1 MIRLICLSWGAPL
14 LAVLLVACSGPSAAS
29 PSPTATATVA
39 RATVSF
45 APTPSTKSP
54 PGVTAVALPSFAQLS
69 APSGQVLWVL
79 VAGTRLFRGTDRD
92 HVGGSVA
99 VGDSWYEVQL
109 PTPIAN
115 PEIAFIGPTEG
126 WLSVAGVAAA
136 RCQQQSVS
144 LLHTADAGATWQA
157 LSPTG
162 IAAAQCKEALSFSD
176 TQHGFLSAW
185 DPNSPPVIYRSADG
199 GRSWSASRPLP
210 DPPGFTTSAAGFALR
225 AGAVRSFGSTL
236 LVDVVGQSTSGQRRY
251 VFGSADDGATWAHR
265 ADVPGPDTAVAFVT
279 ATRWLQI
286 GPPGGSKETTDDG
299 ASWHAFTTDY
309 RQAAPI
315 SPAVV
320 FGDAQVGY
328 ATVRGAIQRT
338 IDGGAHWT
346 GIRTPGTF

>member
-1 MIRLICLSWGAPL
+1 MIRLICLSWGAML
-14 LAVLLVACSGPSAAS
+14 LAVLLAACSGPSAAS

-39 RATVSF
+39 RATATF
-45 APTPSTKSP
+45 APTPSTTPP
-54 PGVTAVALPSFAQLS
+54 PGVTPVALPSFAQLS

-92 HVGGSVA
+92 HVGGRVA
-99 VGDSWYEVQL
+99 VGDSWYEVPL

-144 LLHTADAGATWQA
+144 LFHTADAGATWQA

-162 IAAAQCKEALSFSD
+162 IAAAQCKEALAFSD

-185 DPNSPPVIYRSADG
+185 DPNSPPVIYRTADG
-199 GRSWSASRPLP
+199 GRTWSASRPLP

-225 AGAVRSFGSTL
+225 AGTVKAFGTAL
-236 LVDVVGQSTSGQRRY
+236 LVDAVGQATSGQRRY
-251 VFGSADDGATWAHR
+251 AFASADGGASWTYR
-265 ADVPGPDTAVAFVT
+265 ADVPDGDSPLTFVT
-279 ATRWLQI
+279 ASRWLQI

-309 RQAAPI
+309 RQAAAIAPV
-315 SPAVV
+315 VV

-328 ATVRGAIQRT
+328 ATVRGGIQRT